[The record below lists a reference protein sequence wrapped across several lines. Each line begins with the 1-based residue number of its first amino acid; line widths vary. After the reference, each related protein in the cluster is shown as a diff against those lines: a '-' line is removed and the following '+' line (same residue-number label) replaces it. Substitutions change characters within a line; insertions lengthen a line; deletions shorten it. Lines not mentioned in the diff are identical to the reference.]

1 MTVNSN
7 NGSIA
12 TELMYQCL
20 VQINNNHGNAL
31 TAAEFKDRE
40 QHYLKRL
47 MKDCAGLEW
56 LDQVEQID
64 ADSTPMTL
72 NAVYTALLTT
82 SQKDSKEQTF
92 REKQHSSYSAVEM
105 LNRKQRLVITGAPG
119 SGKTALVNFIALCM
133 AGELLGDSLCNLHLL
148 TEPLPVEK
156 GDEKPQRQDWHHVAL
171 IPLRVVL
178 RDFASS
184 EHFPQTGQQGTVLQL
199 CNFIKA
205 DLSSKMCAEY
215 VDILEQ
221 RLRRGEVLVLFDG
234 LDEVPQANE
243 RRVQLKQ
250 CIEDFCKSYGCN
262 RFLVTVR
269 PYAYQQKDWKIRH
282 FSQTGLANFSRGQ
295 IRLFIERW
303 YRCRIEIKD
312 SERQHRAEKL
322 KTVILQNSALHELAE
337 RPLLLTLMA
346 FLHSNRHDLP
356 ERRADLYKHLL
367 DLLIQKWEKARF
379 KVDDAEAAKKCEQHS
394 LAEFLQVGPDA
405 IRQVLERLAYNAH
418 ANQTGNASGTADIA
432 AQNLSHELFKLAR
445 NNQQHNVSVA
455 KIHDYLRDRVGILY
469 QRGGDGDNAVYTFPH
484 RSFQEYLAAAY
495 FHREEKDLFT
505 QYPNCED
512 WQALAAH
519 LATTDPDRWREVV
532 ILAGGIEAQTK
543 PGPIWTLLD
552 ALVPEPLTGL
562 SLDLRSAWALRLSAQ
577 ILAESLK
584 FIDLSPKHERI
595 KQRICSS
602 LPRVLTSSTLAAPE
616 RVAAGRYLAKIGDPR
631 NEVLNVDDMLFCLIA
646 KGEFF
651 LGSTDDDS
659 LARDD
664 EKHNA
669 GLQSLDYVYALG
681 KYPVTVA
688 QFAQFVNDS
697 GFQVDDK
704 SYLDGLA
711 NAPVV
716 YVSWE
721 EAMAFC
727 AWLTEH
733 WTSVLPQGWRVTL
746 PTEREWEKAAR
757 GGLKI
762 PPVPQAF
769 TADGLA
775 GNLNSEA
782 IKDND
787 SPQRLYPWGN
797 DLDEEKLNFAM
808 HIGTVSSVDC
818 YPLGGSPYGCEEM
831 AGNVWEWTRSVYEE
845 NYSDHDSLWL
855 QRDSPANSRQ
865 SRVLRGGGFDGLQF
879 NVRCATRGD
888 VHPLNHYSSVGFRVV
903 LSPLSLNLSNPTRL
917 KRPPFDKVFSPERSR
932 RGRANG

>member
-12 TELMYQCL
+12 TEVMYQCL
-20 VQINNNHGNAL
+20 VQIINNHGNAL
-31 TAAEFKDRE
+31 TATEIKDRE

-47 MKDCAGLEW
+47 MKECAGLEW

-82 SQKDSKEQTF
+82 TQKDNKEQAL
-92 REKQHSSYSAVEM
+92 REKQQPLSAVEM
-105 LNRKQRLVITGAPG
+105 LNREQRLVITGAPG

-178 RDFASS
+178 RDFAGS
-184 EHFPQTGQQGTVLQL
+184 EYFPKAKQQGTVSQL
-199 CNFIKA
+199 HDFIRA
-205 DLSSKMCAEY
+205 DLNGKMCSEY
-215 VDILEQ
+215 TDILEQ

-379 KVDDAEAAKKCEQHS
+379 KVDDVEAAKKCEQHS

-405 IRQVLERLAYNAH
+405 IRQVLERLAYTAH
-418 ANQTGNASGTADIA
+418 ANQTGNVSGTADIA

-445 NNQQHNVSVA
+445 NNPQHDVSVA

-505 QYPNCED
+505 KQPDCED

-552 ALVPEPLTGL
+552 ALVPEPLTGDFL
-562 SLDLRSAWALRLSAQ
+562 ELKSAWALRLSAQ

-595 KQRICSS
+595 KQRICLS
-602 LPRVLTSSTLAAPE
+602 LPQLLTSSTLAAPE
-616 RVAAGRYLAKIGDPR
+616 RVAAARYLAKIGDPR

-651 LGSTDDDS
+651 LGSSDDDS

-762 PPVPQAF
+762 PFETQAF
-769 TADGLA
+769 TAADLA
-775 GNLNSEA
+775 ENLSSEA
-782 IKDND
+782 VKDNGN
-787 SPQRLYPWGN
+787 PQRLYPWGD
-797 DLDEEKLNFAM
+797 DLDNEKLNFNM
-808 HIGTVSSVDC
+808 NIGAVSAVGC
-818 YPLGGSPYGCEEM
+818 YPLGASPYGCEEM
-831 AGNVWEWTRSVYEE
+831 SGNVWEWTRSTYDKSYPASE
-845 NYSDHDSLWL
+845 HLWS
-855 QRDSPANSRQ
+855 QRDNPDDNKQ
-865 SRVLRGGGFDGLQF
+865 SRVLRGGGFSVDQF
-879 NVRCATRGD
+879 NVRCATRLY
-888 VHPLNHYSSVGFRVV
+888 VHPVFRNFDLGFRVV
-903 LSPLSLNLSNPTRL
+903 LSPG
-917 KRPPFDKVFSPERSR
+917 RPHLTFKIIV
-932 RGRANG
+932 

>member
-12 TELMYQCL
+12 TEVMYQCL
-20 VQINNNHGNAL
+20 VQIINNHGNAL
-31 TAAEFKDRE
+31 TATEIKDRE

-56 LDQVEQID
+56 LDQVEQLD
-64 ADSTPMTL
+64 GDSTPMTL

-82 SQKDSKEQTF
+82 TQKDNKEQAL
-92 REKQHSSYSAVEM
+92 REKQQPFSAVEM
-105 LNRKQRLVITGAPG
+105 LNREQRLVITGAPG

-133 AGELLGDSLCNLHLL
+133 AGELLLDGLCNLRLL
-148 TEPLPVEK
+148 TEPLPVANDKEK
-156 GDEKPQRQDWHHVAL
+156 TQPQDWQHPAL

-184 EHFPQTGQQGTVLQL
+184 EHFPQTGQQGTALQL

-205 DLSSKMCAEY
+205 DLSSKMCGEY
-215 VDILEQ
+215 VDILKQ
-221 RLRRGEVLVLFDG
+221 RLLRGEVLVLFDG
-234 LDEVPQANE
+234 LDEVSQAGE
-243 RRVQLKQ
+243 RRVHLKQ
-250 CIEDFCKSYGCN
+250 CIEDFCKSYGGN

-269 PYAYQQKDWKIRH
+269 PYAYQQKDWKIRE
-282 FSQTGLANFSRGQ
+282 FSQTGLVNFSRGQ

-303 YRCRIEIKD
+303 YQCRIEIKD

-379 KVDDAEAAKKCEQHS
+379 KVDDVEAAKKCEQHS

-418 ANQTGNASGTADIA
+418 ANQTGNAAGTADIA
-432 AQNLSHELFKLAR
+432 AQDLSHELFKLAR
-445 NNQQHNVSVA
+445 DNQQHDVSVA

-469 QRGGDGDNAVYTFPH
+469 QRGGEGDNAVYTFPH

-505 QYPNCED
+505 KYSDCED

-552 ALVPEPLTGL
+552 ALVPEPLTGEFL
-562 SLDLRSAWALRLSAQ
+562 ELKSAWALRLSAQ

-584 FIDLSPKHERI
+584 LQDLSPKHQRI

-602 LPRVLTSSTLAAPE
+602 LPQLLTSSTLAAPE
-616 RVAAGRYLAKIGDPR
+616 RIAAGRYLAKIADPR
-631 NEVLNVDDMLFCLIA
+631 SEVLNVDDMLFCLIA

-688 QFAQFVNDS
+688 QFTRFVQETD
-697 GFQVDDK
+697 V
-704 SYLDGLA
+704 
-711 NAPVV
+711 
-716 YVSWE
+716 
-721 EAMAFC
+721 
-727 AWLTEH
+727 TEI
-733 WTSVLPQGWRVTL
+733 V
-746 PTEREWEKAAR
+746 
-757 GGLKI
+757 
-762 PPVPQAF
+762 
-769 TADGLA
+769 
-775 GNLNSEA
+775 
-782 IKDND
+782 
-787 SPQRLYPWGN
+787 
-797 DLDEEKLNFAM
+797 
-808 HIGTVSSVDC
+808 
-818 YPLGGSPYGCEEM
+818 
-831 AGNVWEWTRSVYEE
+831 
-845 NYSDHDSLWL
+845 
-855 QRDSPANSRQ
+855 
-865 SRVLRGGGFDGLQF
+865 
-879 NVRCATRGD
+879 
-888 VHPLNHYSSVGFRVV
+888 
-903 LSPLSLNLSNPTRL
+903 
-917 KRPPFDKVFSPERSR
+917 
-932 RGRANG
+932 